1 MGEICEIYY
10 TRKVADEVGSEGELL
25 KISVY
30 RTKWKAFVE
39 SLLLKAVQRPSQ
51 NFNALKYVKKVAI

>member
-25 KISVY
+25 KISDAY
-30 RTKWKAFVE
+30 
-39 SLLLKAVQRPSQ
+39 
-51 NFNALKYVKKVAI
+51 